1 MRRVAIFVE
10 GQSELIFVR
19 EFLLK
24 WFDYQVDLECRN
36 LFTSEKFDRADY
48 DFSNPGADVHYQII
62 NVGMD
67 GNVLSR
73 ILSREQYLYNAG
85 YEKIIGLRDMYS
97 GEYKKIVQDRMV
109 DLQVNDRFRQGTLAS
124 ISQKAKQPGQ
134 ISFCFAIMELEA
146 WWIGIP
152 SLWGSIDPEL
162 KQQNESC
169 FSFPESVFHPAV
181 FIDQLFQSNSNT
193 YKKKKAEVESIVGKI
208 LREDYVDLHGSQRCP
223 SFCEFV
229 QYVQPQN
236 TTQ

>member
-24 WFDYQVDLECRN
+24 WFDYQIDLECRN
-36 LFTSEKFDRADY
+36 LFTDEKIDRAYY
-48 DFSNPGADVHYQII
+48 DFSNPSADIHFQVI

-85 YEKIIGLRDMYS
+85 YERIIGLRDMYS
-97 GEYKKIVQDRMV
+97 GDYKKVIKDRMV
-109 DLQVNDRFRQGTLAS
+109 DLQVNEKFKQGTFLS
-124 ISQKAKQPGQ
+124 IYQKAKRPDQ
-134 ISFCFAIMELEA
+134 IRFCFAIMELEA

-152 SLWGSIDPEL
+152 SLWGNIDSEL
-162 KQQNESC
+162 RQQNETR
-169 FSFPESVFHPAV
+169 FSFPELIFHPAV
-181 FIDQLFQSNSNT
+181 FIDQLFQSKNNT

-208 LREDYVDLHGSQRCP
+208 SRDDFVNLHDSQRCP

-229 QYVQPQN
+229 QHVQPQ
-236 TTQ
+236 

>member
-36 LFTSEKFDRADY
+36 LFTDEKFDRADY
-48 DFSNPGADVHYQII
+48 DFSNPSANVHFQVI

-97 GEYKKIVQDRMV
+97 GDYKKIVQDRTV
-109 DLQVNDRFRQGTLAS
+109 DLQVNGRFKQGTLVS
-124 ISQKAKQPGQ
+124 INQKAKQPGQ
-134 ISFCFAIMELEA
+134 IRFCFAIMELEA

-152 SLWGSIDPEL
+152 SLWENIDFEL
-162 KQQNESC
+162 KQQNERW

-181 FIDQLFQSNSNT
+181 FIDNLFQSKNNT

-208 LREDYVDLHGSQRCP
+208 SREDYVDLYDSQRCS

-229 QYVQPQN
+229 QYVQPQ
-236 TTQ
+236 